1 MHRLFVAIVPPAPIR
16 AALTARMGGIIG
28 ARWQDD
34 AQLHITLRFVGEVDR
49 HRAQDVA
56 AALGAL
62 HHPPFDI
69 ALAGV
74 GQFDR
79 KGHIDTLWVG
89 LTPHAPLE
97 RLHNK
102 VDQALVRI
110 GLEPET
116 RAYLPHITIARFGR
130 GVGPLAGFMEHIG
143 PVESPPFAVTHFCL
157 FESHLGRD
165 GPVYDIIER
174 YPLR

>member
-16 AALTARMGGIIG
+16 LLLARHMGGIVG

-34 AQLHITLRFVGEVDR
+34 SQLHITLRFIGEVDR
-49 HRAQDVA
+49 HRARDAA
-56 AALGAL
+56 AALGAI
-62 HHPPFDI
+62 HHPPFRV
-69 ALAGV
+69 ALSGL

-89 LTPHAPLE
+89 LAPHDELA

-110 GLEPET
+110 GLDPET

-130 GVGPLAGFMEHIG
+130 GVGSLAGFMDHIG
-143 PVESPPFAVTHFCL
+143 PVESPAFDVSHFCL

-165 GPVYDIIER
+165 GPVYEVIDR
-174 YPLR
+174 YPLA